1 MPQERQK
8 KSELANLNPIGQLI
22 LQYSASLV
30 FSIQKGILRA
40 GSNEPKWLWADFPR
54 LHNLRFAEAP

>member
-8 KSELANLNPIGQLI
+8 VGARNLNPIGQLI

-30 FSIQKGILRA
+30 FSIRKGILRA